1 MVTRE
6 ALEYLEVNLHAMH
19 VVVAV
24 QTQGR
29 FGNGMGQEYAEVY
42 MLEYWRPGFNSN
54 MWARWKDR
62 SGKQVSS
69 GFIYYVPEEQRV
81 FVFLVWVLNPVPRIV
96 CNFCTLYQGFL
107 LCSILTLA
115 CWNLSLL
122 QSFENVFVD
131 IDTPLNP
138 HINHL
143 ECIKRYAFPYNMNHQ
158 DALFTFNL
166 FQ

>member
-6 ALEYLEVNLHAMH
+6 ALEYLEVNLHTMH

-42 MLEYWRPGFNSN
+42 MLDYWRPGFNSN

-69 GFIYYVPEEQRV
+69 GLIYYEPEEERV
-81 FVFLVWVLNPVPRIV
+81 FVFLVWVLNPVPRFV
-96 CNFCTLYQGFL
+96 YNFCTIYQEFIL
-107 LCSILTLA
+107 RSILTLA
-115 CWNLSLL
+115 RKNMSLL
-122 QSFENVFVD
+122 QSFGHVFID
-131 IDTPLNP
+131 IDMHLNP
-138 HINHL
+138 NINHL
-143 ECIKRYAFPYNMNHQ
+143 ECIKRH
-158 DALFTFNL
+158 TFI
-166 FQ
+166 